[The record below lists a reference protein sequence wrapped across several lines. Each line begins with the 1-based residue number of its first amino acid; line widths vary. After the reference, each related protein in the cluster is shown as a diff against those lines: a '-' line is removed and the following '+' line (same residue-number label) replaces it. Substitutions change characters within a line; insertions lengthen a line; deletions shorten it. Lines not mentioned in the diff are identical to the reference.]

1 MIYDSSNIATY
12 NLCVFISTSADGPTG
27 QQANILHNCNAS
39 RNQIIHKEQS
49 KTSLKTIYNTH
60 LHDCV
65 NKHKPL
71 IRIRFDSHMYFVLEC
86 VFVKRS
92 HTIYHSHLVR
102 VMCTS
107 QNPIYSLI
115 LTHTHTQIHD
125 IYIFLQINRK
135 SPRHTECASM
145 FALSITCV

>member
-92 HTIYHSHLVR
+92 HTIYHSHLVH
-102 VMCTS
+102 
-107 QNPIYSLI
+107 PKI
-115 LTHTHTQIHD
+115 LSTLSFLHTHTHKSMTYIYFYRLIANLQD
-125 IYIFLQINRK
+125 IPSVLRC
-135 SPRHTECASM
+135 S
-145 FALSITCV
+145 L

>member
-27 QQANILHNCNAS
+27 QQANILHTCNAL
-39 RNQIIHKEQS
+39 RNQIIHNEQS

-86 VFVKRS
+86 VFVQRS
-92 HTIYHSHLVR
+92 HTLYI
-102 VMCTS
+102 
-107 QNPIYSLI
+107 ILI
-115 LTHTHTQIHD
+115 LSELCVHPKILSTLSFLHTHTHT
-125 IYIFLQINRK
+125 N
-135 SPRHTECASM
+135 P
-145 FALSITCV
+145 